1 MESLR
6 KIISSAVLLMFC
18 SLIYAQNKVTA
29 SGTIVDE
36 TGSPVVGATIM
47 EKGTANGT
55 VTDIDGNFSLVM
67 IKK

>member
-18 SLIYAQNKVTA
+18 SLVYGQNKVTV

-36 TGSPVVGATIM
+36 TGSPVIGATIM
-47 EKGTANGT
+47 EKVQSMA
-55 VTDIDGNFSLVM
+55 L
-67 IKK
+67 